1 MRIGIATGEVVVGNI
16 GSDQA
21 RDYTCIGD
29 TVNLSSRLE
38 GVNKI
43 YGTRIIIDAVTRKL
57 AGNGIVARE
66 LDTVQVMGRWE
77 GTRIFELSGLAG
89 EVAPQT
95 LALIE
100 RYEQALGQYRIG
112 DLAAACRSF
121 ERILADTPGDGPGK
135 AMLEE
140 CRIGIDS
147 PADHW
152 TPVRVLRSK

>member
-43 YGTRIIIDAVTRKL
+43 YGTRIIIDEVTREL
-57 AGNGIVARE
+57 AGDGIVARE

-77 GTRIFELSGLAG
+77 GTRIFELAGLAG
-89 EVAPQT
+89 EAEPQT
-95 LALIE
+95 LALVE
-100 RYEQALGQYRIG
+100 RYEQALGQYRTG
-112 DLAAACRSF
+112 DLAAAGRSF
-121 ERILADTPGDGPGK
+121 ERILANTPDDGPSK

-140 CRIGIDS
+140 CRTGIDS

-152 TPVRVLRSK
+152 IPVRVLRSK